1 MQRYHFLN
9 HLTAA
14 LGSGKHQR
22 ADDAL
27 GRARRVGTSCATLPD
42 SDPIRPPVASHG
54 RSSSSD
60 LARQL
65 GDLYL
70 PTRLTHQPHPR
81 PRSTCPYPS
90 GPVLPPGTSVR
101 AGSGKRWMLAYWA
114 PVWKI
119 PGSWG
124 TRSAAWG
131 SWSRWSHVHALGG
144 RAASEEQ
151 RPTCL
156 PHPRPACVRRLCLV
170 LAVRCGTLAVGARGR
185 WAVVNRSPPAHSKW
199 LPRPTRFRRAVA
211 MGYQGGCHGLP
222 DRGSGSVR
230 GMAGACGLLSRG
242 PRGWGL
248 SYKEG
253 PGKRRDSTRDATQ
266 SLPALA
272 ASTLL
277 FRLKQ
282 SGFCGNFCSLVFF
295 SPSFLLYLL
304 KRSLWILKE
313 KGHELA
319 ESVQLK

>member
-1 MQRYHFLN
+1 MLWAEPAGYQLRHAARQRPHPSTRGLARPVI
-9 HLTAA
+9 LKWPGSAA
-14 LGSGKHQR
+14 WGPLSPHARYTPASPKTQKHVPLPQRPSSATGHKCPRRVRGEMDVRVLGSSLEDSR
-22 ADDAL
+22 LL
-27 GRARRVGTSCATLPD
+27 G
-42 SDPIRPPVASHG
+42 
-54 RSSSSD
+54 
-60 LARQL
+60 
-65 GDLYL
+65 
-70 PTRLTHQPHPR
+70 
-81 PRSTCPYPS
+81 
-90 GPVLPPGTSVR
+90 
-101 AGSGKRWMLAYWA
+101 
-114 PVWKI
+114 
-119 PGSWG
+119 G